1 MKIWATRDK
10 VKFRAIFHKG
20 SPTLVIYY
28 FNTHAH
34 THTHLLTTEII
45 CVYIQIIEISEPVC
59 LRCNNL
65 HLNVL
70 FLEHFVWGLT

>member
-34 THTHLLTTEII
+34 THTHTHTPLN
-45 CVYIQIIEISEPVC
+45 YRNYMC
-59 LRCNNL
+59 LYPNY
-65 HLNVL
+65 
-70 FLEHFVWGLT
+70 